1 MIGKVI
7 KYKFD
12 NTSGLNDVFGGRV
25 YPIIGAQ
32 GGATPFAVYD
42 TTSIRT
48 EGSKD
53 ADSHIDIVN
62 VSIRLVGTNYGTLQT
77 AVDDIRS
84 TFVRMDETI
93 SSVEVQSCMFD
104 TQSEVFNVDEETYG
118 VEVDLT
124 FRIIKT

>member
-7 KYKFD
+7 KNKFD
-12 NTSGLNDVFGGRV
+12 NTSALNNVFGGRV
-25 YPIIGAQ
+25 YPVIGAQ

-53 ADSHIDIVN
+53 SDSHIDIVN
-62 VSIRLVGTNYGTLQT
+62 VSITMVGKGYGTLQT
-77 AVDDIRS
+77 AADNVRS
-84 TFVRMDETI
+84 TFVRMEETI
-93 SSVEVQSCMFD
+93 SGVNVQSCSFD

-118 VEVDLT
+118 VEVDLS
-124 FRIIKT
+124 FRIIKN

>member
-12 NTSGLNDVFGGRV
+12 NTSALNDVFGGRV
-25 YPIIGAQ
+25 YPVIGAQ

-53 ADSHIDIVN
+53 SDSHIDIVN
-62 VSIRLVGTNYGTLQT
+62 VSITMVGTNYGTLQT
-77 AVDDIRS
+77 AVDNVRS
-84 TFVRMDETI
+84 AFVRMEETI
-93 SSVEVQSCMFD
+93 SGVSVQSCSFD
-104 TQSEVFNVDEETYG
+104 TVSEVYNVDEETYG
-118 VEVDLT
+118 VEVDLN
-124 FRIIKT
+124 FRIIKN

>member
-12 NTSGLNDVFGGRV
+12 NTSALNSVFSGRV

-32 GGATPFAVYD
+32 AGTIPFAIYD
-42 TTSIRT
+42 ITSIRT

-62 VSIRLVGTNYGTLQT
+62 ASITMIGTNYGVLQT
-77 AVDDIRS
+77 AVENVRS
-84 TFVRMDETI
+84 TFVRMNETI
-93 SSVEVQSCMFD
+93 SGVNVQSCTFE
-104 TQSEVFNVDEETYG
+104 TQSEVYNVDEETYG
-118 VEVDLT
+118 VEVDLS
-124 FRIIKT
+124 FRIIKD

>member
-7 KYKFD
+7 KNKFD
-12 NTSGLNDVFGGRV
+12 NTSALNNVFGGRV
-25 YPIIGAQ
+25 YPVIGAQ

-53 ADSHIDIVN
+53 SDSHIDIVN
-62 VSIRLVGTNYGTLQT
+62 VSITMVGKGYGTLQT
-77 AVDDIRS
+77 AVDNVRS
-84 TFVRMDETI
+84 TFVRMEETI
-93 SSVEVQSCMFD
+93 SGVNVQSCSFD

-118 VEVDLT
+118 VEVDLSI
-124 FRIIKT
+124 RIIKN

>member
-12 NTSGLNDVFGGRV
+12 NTSALNDVFGGRV
-25 YPIIGAQ
+25 YPVIGAQ

-62 VSIRLVGTNYGTLQT
+62 VSITLIGTNYGTLQT
-77 AVDDIRS
+77 AVDDVRS
-84 TFVRMDETI
+84 TFVRMEETI
-93 SSVEVQSCMFD
+93 LGVNVQTCMFD
-104 TQSEVFNVDEETYG
+104 TVSEVYNVDETTFG
-118 VEVDLT
+118 VEIDLN
-124 FRIIKT
+124 FRIIKN

>member
-7 KYKFD
+7 KNKFD
-12 NTSGLNDVFGGRV
+12 NTSALNNVFGGRV
-25 YPIIGAQ
+25 YPVIGAQ

-53 ADSHIDIVN
+53 SDSHIDIVN
-62 VSIRLVGTNYGTLQT
+62 VSITMVGKGYGTLQT
-77 AVDDIRS
+77 AVDNVRS
-84 TFVRMDETI
+84 TFVRMEETI
-93 SSVEVQSCMFD
+93 SGVNVQSCSFD

-118 VEVDLT
+118 VEVDLS
-124 FRIIKT
+124 FRIIKN

>member
-12 NTSGLNDVFGGRV
+12 NTSSLNNVFAGRV
-25 YPIIGAQ
+25 YPLVGAQ
-32 GGATPFAVYD
+32 TSARPFCIYD

-62 VSIRLVGTNYGTLQT
+62 VELTLIGDNYGTLQT
-77 AVDDIRS
+77 AVENIRT
-84 TFVRMDETI
+84 TFVRMKETI
-93 SSVEVQSCMFD
+93 EGVNVQSCGFD
-104 TQSEVFNVDEETYG
+104 TLSEVFNVDEETFA
-118 VEVDLT
+118 VSVDLV
-124 FRIIKT
+124 FRIVKS

>member
-12 NTSGLNDVFGGRV
+12 NTSNLNSVFAGRV
-25 YPIIGAQ
+25 YPLVGAQ
-32 GGATPFAVYD
+32 TSARPFCIYD

-62 VSIRLVGTNYGTLQT
+62 VELTLVGDNYSTLQT
-77 AVDDIRS
+77 AVENIR
-84 TFVRMDETI
+84 TAFVRMRETI
-93 SSVEVQSCMFD
+93 EGVNVQSCGFD
-104 TQSEVFNVDEETYG
+104 NQSEVFNVDEETYA
-118 VEVDLT
+118 VAVDLV
-124 FRIIKT
+124 FRIVKS

>member
-7 KYKFD
+7 KNKFD
-12 NTSGLNDVFGGRV
+12 NTSALNNVFAGRV
-25 YPIIGAQ
+25 YPVIGAQ

-53 ADSHIDIVN
+53 SDSHIDIVN
-62 VSIRLVGTNYGTLQT
+62 VSITMVGKGYGTLQT
-77 AVDDIRS
+77 AVDNVRS
-84 TFVRMDETI
+84 TFVRMEETI
-93 SSVEVQSCMFD
+93 SGVNVQSCSFD

-118 VEVDLT
+118 VEVDLS
-124 FRIIKT
+124 FRIIKN

>member
-12 NTSGLNDVFGGRV
+12 NTSALNDVFGGRV

-32 GGATPFAVYD
+32 AGATPFAVYD

-62 VSIRLVGTNYGTLQT
+62 VSITLVGTNYGTLQT
-77 AVDDIRS
+77 AVDEVRS
-84 TFVRMDETI
+84 TFVRMEETI
-93 SSVEVQSCMFD
+93 LGVNVQTCMFD
-104 TQSEVFNVDEETYG
+104 TVSEVYNVDETTFG
-118 VEVDLT
+118 VEIDLN
-124 FRIIKT
+124 FRIIKN

>member
-12 NTSGLNDVFGGRV
+12 NTSSLNTVFAGRV
-25 YPIIGAQ
+25 YPLVGAQ
-32 GGATPFAVYD
+32 TSARPFCIYD

-62 VSIRLVGTNYGTLQT
+62 VELTLIGDNYGTLQT
-77 AVDDIRS
+77 AVENIRT
-84 TFVRMDETI
+84 TFVRMKETI
-93 SSVEVQSCMFD
+93 ESVNVQSCGFD
-104 TQSEVFNVDEETYG
+104 TQSEVFNVDEETFA
-118 VEVDLT
+118 VSVDLV
-124 FRIIKT
+124 FRIVKS

>member
-12 NTSGLNDVFGGRV
+12 NTTSLNNVFGGRV

-32 GGATPFAVYD
+32 GLGRPFAIYD

-62 VSIRLVGTNYGTLQT
+62 VSITMIGTNYGVLQT
-77 AVDDIRS
+77 AVDNVRS
-84 TFVRMDETI
+84 TFVRMNETI
-93 SSVEVQSCMFD
+93 SGVNVQSCTFE
-104 TQSEVFNVDEETYG
+104 TQSEVYNVDEETYG
-118 VEVDLT
+118 VEVDLS
-124 FRIIKT
+124 FRIIKD

>member
-12 NTSGLNDVFGGRV
+12 NTSALNNVFGGRV
-25 YPIIGAQ
+25 YPVIGAQ

-62 VSIRLVGTNYGTLQT
+62 VSITLVGTNYGTLQT

>member
-12 NTSGLNDVFGGRV
+12 NTSALNDVFDGRV
-25 YPIIGAQ
+25 YPVIGAQ

-42 TTSIRT
+42 TISIRT

-53 ADSHIDIVN
+53 SDSHIDIVN
-62 VSIRLVGTNYGTLQT
+62 VSITMVGTNYGTLQT
-77 AVDDIRS
+77 AVDNVRS
-84 TFVRMDETI
+84 AFVRMEETI
-93 SSVEVQSCMFD
+93 SGVNVQSCMFD

-118 VEVDLT
+118 VEVDLN